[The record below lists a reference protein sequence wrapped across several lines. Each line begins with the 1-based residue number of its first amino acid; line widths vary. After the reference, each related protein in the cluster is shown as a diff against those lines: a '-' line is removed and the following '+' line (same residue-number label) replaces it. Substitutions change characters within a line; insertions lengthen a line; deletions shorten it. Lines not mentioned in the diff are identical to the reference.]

1 MSFILSN
8 TLGLVSAKYRNLSEW
23 IVVYRA
29 IVNSGDRCQKTKEN
43 RNRHIDDIDCAL
55 GEHTLSAIRPCDI
68 SQYVNSESKI
78 HPQKAKRLL
87 VELRCMFNAAMEN
100 GWIDINPIMAALY
113 LKERNLKNNELKVLE
128 I

>member
-1 MSFILSN
+1 MQRIEQKRAPRAR
-8 TLGLVSAKYRNLSEW
+8 TGLDFRYLSAKYRNLSEW

-87 VELRCMFNAAMEN
+87 VELRCN
-100 GWIDINPIMAALY
+100 GEWLD
-113 LKERNLKNNELKVLE
+113 
-128 I
+128 